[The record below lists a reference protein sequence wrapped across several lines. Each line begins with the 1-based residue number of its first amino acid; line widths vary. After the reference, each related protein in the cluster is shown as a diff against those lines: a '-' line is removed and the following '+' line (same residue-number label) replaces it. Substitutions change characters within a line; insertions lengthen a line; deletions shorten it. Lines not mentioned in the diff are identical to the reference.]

1 MLTSYERNLDAAVK
15 KYQAAITNDALKEMA
30 VKKHGTHLID
40 PANGQQLES
49 RMQEIRNEAAKTAQA
64 EIDAEM
70 ASLRLYLQELDAK
83 KARAEVQVTIG
94 APIIERYAKLTRI
107 SVEDAKAELD
117 QYAATKKS
125 GFDPGKLPD
134 QYSALRNRSTLEN
147 GGDIS
152 FAYQVY
158 SDEMSKLMPVDDQ
171 NTLDRLRHITGIG
184 VWWGI
189 VNYMT
194 GTGWAVSKL
203 LAEGDGKASMDMAD
217 ISSYTQTA
225 H

>member
-134 QYSALRNRSTLEN
+134 QYSALL
-147 GGDIS
+147 S